1 MKSLVIAAAA
11 LLSVVSPALARDSY
25 DLYHRQRASPNA
37 AIWTGVYIEAGL
49 GTTSG
54 NGEVA
59 IPGFFRATLG
69 DAAWS
74 GHLGVGYDYIVA
86 PHLLIGMLGRVEW
99 SGVSYDVTLGSLGIP
114 LAENDNPEW
123 MIGGRIGFIP
133 RSDWMVY
140 GLVGY
145 KFADLDIRLDNF
157 VNNFIQVGS
166 VENPSRDGWV
176 LGVGLEVMATDC
188 IFVGLEYT
196 AHLANSDR
204 IDNSPIRVE
213 TTDHSGKVRAGLKF
227 W

>member
-1 MKSLVIAAAA
+1 M
-11 LLSVVSPALARDSY
+11 
-25 DLYHRQRASPNA
+25 
-37 AIWTGVYIEAGL
+37 E
-49 GTTSG
+49 
-54 NGEVA
+54 
-59 IPGFFRATLG
+59 
-69 DAAWS
+69 
-74 GHLGVGYDYIVA
+74 
-86 PHLLIGMLGRVEW
+86 
-99 SGVSYDVTLGSLGIP
+99 
-114 LAENDNPEW
+114 
-123 MIGGRIGFIP
+123 
-133 RSDWMVY
+133 Y

-157 VNNFIQVGS
+157 VNNFIQIGS